1 MDGSLMWVMLLV
13 MCLIYYLTYKAIRK
27 FFGKWNPVIFLKGG
41 WLMISAVFF
50 LVLLYEKWQ
59 AYELLYKMVSYSL
72 SWPYRDIR
80 FPCTFASCPTL
91 SVWWFRHSSEWSCYY
106 EYLYLLSWWHVSCFL
121 SLLCLQ
127 ILITNVNS

>member
-1 MDGSLMWVMLLV
+1 MLISVPIGLLV
-13 MCLIYYLTYKAIRK
+13 YCWIFKLIRNFLRNLL
-27 FFGKWNPVIFLKGG
+27 KWNPVIFLKGG

-72 SWPYRDIR
+72 SWPCRNLR
-80 FPCTFASCPTL
+80 FPCTFASWPTL
-91 SVWWFRHSSEWSCYY
+91 SVWWFRHSSEWLCYY
-106 EYLYLLSWWHVSCFL
+106 EYLYLLSWWHVPYFL